1 MMSSGQASWADCL
14 FEDITLYRLDWLDIS
29 GQNHCSKNLS
39 KGPWIHLFPILKK
52 LAFVTLLIMGANN
65 ELKLVGLNLTLSAVS
80 LLERMEVINAETEE
94 VRLENVLVICVSEYF
109 HW

>member
-1 MMSSGQASWADCL
+1 M
-14 FEDITLYRLDWLDIS
+14 
-29 GQNHCSKNLS
+29 
-39 KGPWIHLFPILKK
+39 FPILKK
-52 LAFVTLLIMGANN
+52 LAFVTLHIMAANS